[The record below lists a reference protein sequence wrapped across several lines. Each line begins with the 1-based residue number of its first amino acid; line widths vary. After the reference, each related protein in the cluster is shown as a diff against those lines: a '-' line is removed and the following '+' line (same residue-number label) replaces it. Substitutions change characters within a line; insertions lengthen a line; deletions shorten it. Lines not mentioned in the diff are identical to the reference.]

1 MATTISVKF
10 DATQLPE
17 WAQRNKNVVA
27 LCKTNYEFRCEVC
40 SVKSEA
46 MKRLCIRTANTAAG
60 DY

>member
-1 MATTISVKF
+1 MTTTISVKF

-17 WAQRNKNVVA
+17 CAQRNKNVVA
-27 LCKTNYEFRCEVC
+27 LCEKNYEFRCEVC
-40 SVKSEA
+40 SAKSEA